1 MRSREVPKRKKQP
14 GRASREV
21 SDLQGRVAELE
32 ETLRAIRMGE
42 VDAVLVS
49 GPQGDQVF
57 TLQGAEHPYRLM
69 VETIDEG
76 AATLSDDGTVLYANR
91 SFAEIF
97 DVALEKLIGAPLNDL
112 VFGEDRELLATLVA
126 DAGINIVRGEIRLDS
141 HRQRPRTI
149 RLTLSPVR
157 EQGVHTICVVAT
169 ELTELIETNEALRV
183 SELSLRQLSA
193 RLLKLQDEERR
204 RIARDLH
211 DTTGQK
217 IAVLSMTLDRLAKLV
232 DTRKVD
238 VKDAL
243 MESRDVVGKIGEE
256 IRTLSYLLHPPLLDE
271 CGLASAVLWYAE
283 GFKKRSGIHL
293 SVSIDEELVRLT
305 TDAETALFRVLQES
319 LTNVHRYSGSP
330 SAEIRI
336 FQSASKVHLEI
347 VDHGKGVQAGTERP
361 AFAGAPTLGVGI
373 PGMRER
379 IRQLGGQLEVEFS
392 NEGTRVH
399 ASLPVQ
405 ASAEESVWQ
414 STSELFRD
422 KENFQANSRQRPE
435 IRRRILIADDHEVM
449 RRGLRG
455 LVESQEEWSVCGEAI
470 EGSEAISKTREL
482 RPDLLILDVGM
493 PGVSGIEAA
502 SQILKDDPN
511 MKILF
516 FTMYDSPQMMSELSK
531 VGAWGYVAKAR
542 AGNDLVDAVR
552 IILDG
557 KKFFPRIASAS

>member
-14 GRASREV
+14 GQSSRDV
-21 SDLQGRVAELE
+21 TDLQARVAELE

-76 AATLSDDGTVLYANR
+76 AATLADDGTVLYANR

-97 DVALEKLIGAPLNDL
+97 DVALEKFIGAPLNEF
-112 VFGEDRELLATLVA
+112 VFGEDRELLATLIA
-126 DAGINIVRGEIRLDS
+126 DANINIVRGEIRLDS

-183 SELSLRQLSA
+183 SEVSLRQLSA

-243 MESRDVVGKIGEE
+243 IESRDVVGKIGEE

-336 FQSASKVHLEI
+336 FQSSSKVHLEI
-347 VDHGKGVQAGTERP
+347 VDHGKGVKAGMERP

-399 ASLPVQ
+399 ASLPMEG
-405 ASAEESVWQ
+405 AAEESALQ
-414 STSELFRD
+414 SNELFRD
-422 KENFQANSRQRPE
+422 KENFQGNGRQRPVV
-435 IRRRILIADDHEVM
+435 RRRILIADDHEVM

-470 EGSEAISKTREL
+470 EGNEAISKTKEL
-482 RPDLLILDVGM
+482 HPDLLILDVSM

-502 SQILKDDPN
+502 LQILKDDPN

-516 FTMYDSPQMMSELSK
+516 FTMYDSPQMMREISN

>member
-1 MRSREVPKRKKQP
+1 MRSSEVPKRKKQP
-14 GRASREV
+14 VRSTQV
-21 SDLQGRVAELE
+21 TDLHARIAELD

-49 GPQGDQVF
+49 GPHGDQVF

-76 AATLSDDGTVLYANR
+76 AATLADDGTVLYANR

-97 DVALEKLIGAPLNDL
+97 DTPLEKFIGAPLNDF
-112 VFGEDRELLATLVA
+112 VVGEDRELLAVLIA
-126 DAGINIVRGEIRLDS
+126 DATLNIVRGEIRIVSL
-141 HRQRPRTI
+141 RQRPRTI

-183 SELSLRQLSA
+183 TELSLRQLSA

-232 DTRKVD
+232 DIRKVD

-243 MESRDVVGKIGEE
+243 TESRDVVGKIGEE

-293 SVSIDEELVRLT
+293 SVSIDDELVRLT

-347 VDHGKGVQAGTERP
+347 VDHGKGVKAGTERS
-361 AFAGAPTLGVGI
+361 FAGAPTLGVGI

-379 IRQLGGQLEVEFS
+379 IRQLGGQLEVDFRHD
-392 NEGTRVH
+392 GTRVH
-399 ASLPVQ
+399 ASLPVE
-405 ASAEESVWQ
+405 ASAEESLQ
-414 STSELFRD
+414 STGQLFRD
-422 KENFQANSRQRPE
+422 KENFQAHPRQRPDV
-435 IRRRILIADDHEVM
+435 RKRILIADDHEVM
-449 RRGLRG
+449 RRGVRG

-470 EGSEAISKTREL
+470 EGYEAISKTREL
-482 RPDLLILDVGM
+482 RPDLLILDVSIPGM
-493 PGVSGIEAA
+493 SGIEAA
-502 SQILKDDPN
+502 LQILKDDPGT
-511 MKILF
+511 KILF
-516 FTMYDSPQMMSELSK
+516 FTMYDSPQMMREISN

>member
-1 MRSREVPKRKKQP
+1 MRSRVVPKRKKRP
-14 GRASREV
+14 ASSIQVTELLARI
-21 SDLQGRVAELE
+21 AELE

-76 AATLSDDGTVLYANR
+76 AATLAEDGTVLYANR

-97 DVALEKLIGAPLNDL
+97 DVPLEKFIGAPLNDF
-112 VFGEDRELLATLVA
+112 VVGEDRELLAVLIA
-126 DAGINIVRGEIRLDS
+126 DANLNIVRGEIRLDS

-238 VKDAL
+238 VTDAL
-243 MESRDVVGKIGEE
+243 TESREVVGKIGEE

-293 SVSIDEELVRLT
+293 NVSIQEDLVRLP

-330 SAEIRI
+330 SAEIHI
-336 FQSASKVHLEI
+336 FQSANKVHLEI
-347 VDHGKGVQAGTERP
+347 VDHGKGVRAGTEP
-361 AFAGAPTLGVGI
+361 SSFAGAPTLGVGI

-399 ASLPVQ
+399 ASLPV
-405 ASAEESVWQ
+405 AGAAEEPVAQ
-414 STSELFRD
+414 SSDELFRD
-422 KENFQANSRQRPE
+422 KENFQANPRQRPDV
-435 IRRRILIADDHEVM
+435 RKRILIADDHEVM
-449 RRGLRG
+449 RRGVRG

-470 EGSEAISKTREL
+470 EGKEAITKTREL
-482 RPDLLILDVGM
+482 RPDLLILDVSM
-493 PGVSGIEAA
+493 PGMSGIEAA
-502 SQILKDDPN
+502 LQILKDDPGT
-511 MKILF
+511 KILF
-516 FTMYDSPQMMSELSK
+516 FTMHDSPQMMREISN

>member
-1 MRSREVPKRKKQP
+1 VPKRKRHP
-14 GRASREV
+14 GQASKEV
-21 SDLQGRVAELE
+21 SGLQARVAELE

-76 AATLSDDGTVLYANR
+76 AATLADDGTVLYANR

-97 DVALEKLIGAPLNDL
+97 DIPLEKFIGAPLNDF
-112 VFGEDRELLATLVA
+112 VFGEDRELLAQLIA
-126 DAGINIVRGEIRLDS
+126 DANINIVRGEIRLDS
-141 HRQRPRTI
+141 HQQRPRTI

-232 DTRKVD
+232 DAKKVD

-243 MESRDVVGKIGEE
+243 TESRDVVGKIGEE

-293 SVSIDEELVRLT
+293 GVSIDDELVRLT

-330 SAEIRI
+330 NAEIRI
-336 FQSASKVHLEI
+336 FQSGNKVHLEI
-347 VDHGKGVQAGTERP
+347 VDHGKGVKAGTDRP
-361 AFAGAPTLGVGI
+361 SFAGAPTLGVGI

-405 ASAEESVWQ
+405 GSGEEPVEQ
-414 STSELFRD
+414 SSELFRD
-422 KENFQANSRQRPE
+422 KENFQASARQRPDL
-435 IRRRILIADDHEVM
+435 RKRILIADDHEVM

-470 EGSEAISKTREL
+470 EGNEAISKTREL
-482 RPDLLILDVGM
+482 HPDLLILDVSM

-502 SQILKDDPN
+502 LQILKDDPD

-516 FTMYDSPQMMSELSK
+516 FTMYDSPQMMREISN

-552 IILDG
+552 IIFDG

>member
-1 MRSREVPKRKKQP
+1 MPKRKKQLAP
-14 GRASREV
+14 SGQV
-21 SDLQGRVAELE
+21 TDLLARIAELE

-49 GPQGDQVF
+49 GPEGDQVF

-69 VETIDEG
+69 IETIDEG
-76 AATLSDDGTVLYANR
+76 AASLADDGTVLYANR

-97 DVALEKLIGAPLNDL
+97 DVPLEKFIGAPLNDF
-112 VFGEDRELLATLVA
+112 VFGEDRELLATLIA

-232 DTRKVD
+232 DTRKAD

-243 MESRDVVGKIGEE
+243 AESRDVVGKIGEE

-347 VDHGKGVQAGTERP
+347 VDHGKGVKAGTERP

-392 NEGTRVH
+392 NEGTRVY
-399 ASLPVQ
+399 ASLPTE
-405 ASAEESVWQ
+405 AFTEESGP
-414 STSELFRD
+414 FRD
-422 KENFQANSRQRPE
+422 KENFQGNGRQRPVV
-435 IRRRILIADDHEVM
+435 RRRILIADDHEVM
-449 RRGLRG
+449 RRGVRG

-470 EGSEAISKTREL
+470 EGNEAISKTREL
-482 RPDLLILDVGM
+482 HPDLLILDVSM

-502 SQILKDDPN
+502 LQILKDDPN

-516 FTMYDSPQMMSELSK
+516 FTMYDSPQMMREISN

-552 IILDG
+552 IIFDG

>member
-1 MRSREVPKRKKQP
+1 VPKRKKQP
-14 GRASREV
+14 VRSTQV
-21 SDLQGRVAELE
+21 TDLHARIAELE

-49 GPQGDQVF
+49 GPHGDQVF

-76 AATLSDDGTVLYANR
+76 AATLADDGTVLYANR

-97 DVALEKLIGAPLNDL
+97 DVPLEKFIGAPLNDF
-112 VFGEDRELLATLVA
+112 VFGEDRELLACLIA
-126 DAGINIVRGEIRLDS
+126 DANINIVRGEIRLDS

-243 MESRDVVGKIGEE
+243 TESRDVVGKIGEE

-293 SVSIDEELVRLT
+293 SVSIDDELVRLT

-347 VDHGKGVQAGTERP
+347 VDHGKGVKAGTERS
-361 AFAGAPTLGVGI
+361 FAGAPTLGVGI

-379 IRQLGGQLEVEFS
+379 IRQLGGQLEVDFRHD
-392 NEGTRVH
+392 GTRVH
-399 ASLPVQ
+399 ASLPVE
-405 ASAEESVWQ
+405 ASAEESLQ
-414 STSELFRD
+414 STGQLFRD
-422 KENFQANSRQRPE
+422 KENFQAHPRQRPDV
-435 IRRRILIADDHEVM
+435 RKRILIADDHEVM
-449 RRGLRG
+449 RRGVRG

-470 EGSEAISKTREL
+470 EGNEAISKTKEL
-482 RPDLLILDVGM
+482 RPDLLILDVSM

-502 SQILKDDPN
+502 LQILKNDPN
-511 MKILF
+511 VKILF
-516 FTMYDSPQMMSELSK
+516 FTMHDSPQIMREISN

-542 AGNDLVDAVR
+542 ASNDLVDAVR
-552 IILDG
+552 IILGG
-557 KKFFPRIASAS
+557 KKFFPRIATPS

>member
-1 MRSREVPKRKKQP
+1 
-14 GRASREV
+14 
-21 SDLQGRVAELE
+21 
-32 ETLRAIRMGE
+32 
-42 VDAVLVS
+42 
-49 GPQGDQVF
+49 
-57 TLQGAEHPYRLM
+57 
-69 VETIDEG
+69 
-76 AATLSDDGTVLYANR
+76 
-91 SFAEIF
+91 
-97 DVALEKLIGAPLNDL
+97 
-112 VFGEDRELLATLVA
+112 
-126 DAGINIVRGEIRLDS
+126 
-141 HRQRPRTI
+141 
-149 RLTLSPVR
+149 
-157 EQGVHTICVVAT
+157 
-169 ELTELIETNEALRV
+169 
-183 SELSLRQLSA
+183 
-193 RLLKLQDEERR
+193 LKLQDEERR

-238 VKDAL
+238 IQDAL
-243 MESRDVVGKIGEE
+243 TEARDVVGKIGEE

-336 FQSASKVHLEI
+336 FQSPSKVHLEI
-347 VDHGKGVQAGTERP
+347 VDHGKGVKAGTERP
-361 AFAGAPTLGVGI
+361 SFAGAPTLGVGI

-392 NEGTRVH
+392 NEGTRVY
-399 ASLPVQ
+399 ASLPRE
-405 ASAEESVWQ
+405 AFAEESAEP
-414 STSELFRD
+414 STSELFR
-422 KENFQANSRQRPE
+422 RPDV
-435 IRRRILIADDHEVM
+435 RKRILIADDHEVM

-470 EGSEAISKTREL
+470 EGHEAISKTREL
-482 RPDLLILDVGM
+482 RPDLLILDVTM
-493 PGVSGIEAA
+493 PGMSGIDAA
-502 SQILKDDPN
+502 LQILKDDPSI
-511 MKILF
+511 KILF
-516 FTMYDSPQMMSELSK
+516 FTMHDSPQMMREISG

-552 IILDG
+552 TILGG
-557 KKFFPRIASAS
+557 KKFFPRMASAS

>member
-1 MRSREVPKRKKQP
+1 MPKRKKQLAP
-14 GRASREV
+14 SGQV
-21 SDLQGRVAELE
+21 TDLLARIAELE

-49 GPQGDQVF
+49 GPEGDQVF

-69 VETIDEG
+69 IETIDEG
-76 AATLSDDGTVLYANR
+76 AASLADDGTVLYANR

-97 DVALEKLIGAPLNDL
+97 DVPLEKFIGAPLNDF
-112 VFGEDRELLATLVA
+112 VFGEDRELLATLIA

-232 DTRKVD
+232 DTRKAD

-243 MESRDVVGKIGEE
+243 AESRDVVGKIGEE

-347 VDHGKGVQAGTERP
+347 VDHGKGVKAGTERP

-392 NEGTRVH
+392 NEGTRVY
-399 ASLPVQ
+399 ASLPTE
-405 ASAEESVWQ
+405 AFTEESGP
-414 STSELFRD
+414 FRD
-422 KENFQANSRQRPE
+422 KENFQGNGRQRPVV
-435 IRRRILIADDHEVM
+435 RRRILIADDHEVM
-449 RRGLRG
+449 RRGVRG

-470 EGSEAISKTREL
+470 EGNEAISKTREL
-482 RPDLLILDVGM
+482 HPDLLILDVSM

-502 SQILKDDPN
+502 LQILKDDPN

-516 FTMYDSPQMMSELSK
+516 FTMYDSPQMMREIFN

-552 IILDG
+552 IIFDG

>member
-1 MRSREVPKRKKQP
+1 MPRQKKQP
-14 GRASREV
+14 ASQTKIRN
-21 SDLQGRVAELE
+21 LLARVAELE

-42 VDAVLVS
+42 VDALLVS

-69 VETIDEG
+69 VETMDEG

-97 DVALEKLIGAPLNDL
+97 DVPLEKVIGTSLNGF
-112 VFGEDRELLATLVA
+112 VFGEDRELLNTLVA
-126 DAGINIVRGEIRLDS
+126 DANTNMVRGEIRLDNRS
-141 HRQRPRTI
+141 QGARTI

-232 DTRKVD
+232 DSKKQP

-243 MESRDVVGKIGEE
+243 LEGRDVVAKIGEE
-256 IRTLSYLLHPPLLDE
+256 VRTLSYLLHPPLLDE

-283 GFKKRSGIHL
+283 GFKKRSGIRL
-293 SVSIDEELVRLT
+293 NVQIDEDLVRLP

-319 LTNVHRYSGSP
+319 LTNVHRYSGSA

-336 FQSASKVHLEI
+336 FQAGGNVHLEI
-347 VDHGKGVQAGTERP
+347 GDHGKGIRVGADHPSFAGT
-361 AFAGAPTLGVGI
+361 PTLGVGI

-379 IRQLGGQLEVEFS
+379 VRQLGGQLEVEFS
-392 NEGTRVH
+392 PGGTRVH
-399 ASLPVQ
+399 ASLPV
-405 ASAEESVWQ
+405 ESSQ
-414 STSELFRD
+414 EKFAGTLAPIPQRSE
-422 KENFQANSRQRPE
+422 SRK
-435 IRRRILIADDHEVM
+435 RILIADDHEVM

-455 LVESQEEWSVCGEAI
+455 LVESQEEWAVCGEAM
-470 EGSEAISKTREL
+470 EGSEAVRKTREL
-482 RPDLLILDVGM
+482 SPDLLILDITM
-493 PGVSGIEAA
+493 PGMSGFDAA
-502 SQILKDDPN
+502 VQILKDDPDV
-511 MKILF
+511 KILF
-516 FTMYDSPQMMSELSK
+516 FTMHDSPQMIREMSNA
-531 VGAWGYVAKAR
+531 GAQGYVSKSR
-542 AGNDLVDAVR
+542 AGNDLVQAVR
-552 IILDG
+552 MILAG
-557 KKFFPRIASAS
+557 EKFFPRIAAVS

>member
-1 MRSREVPKRKKQP
+1 
-14 GRASREV
+14 
-21 SDLQGRVAELE
+21 
-32 ETLRAIRMGE
+32 
-42 VDAVLVS
+42 
-49 GPQGDQVF
+49 
-57 TLQGAEHPYRLM
+57 
-69 VETIDEG
+69 
-76 AATLSDDGTVLYANR
+76 
-91 SFAEIF
+91 
-97 DVALEKLIGAPLNDL
+97 
-112 VFGEDRELLATLVA
+112 
-126 DAGINIVRGEIRLDS
+126 
-141 HRQRPRTI
+141 
-149 RLTLSPVR
+149 
-157 EQGVHTICVVAT
+157 
-169 ELTELIETNEALRV
+169 
-183 SELSLRQLSA
+183 
-193 RLLKLQDEERR
+193 LKLQDEERR

-232 DTRKVD
+232 DTRKVN

-243 MESRDVVGKIGEE
+243 TESRDVVGKIGEE

-293 SVSIDEELVRLT
+293 DVSIDEELVRLT

-336 FQSASKVHLEI
+336 FQSAGKVHLDI
-347 VDHGKGVQAGTERP
+347 IDHGKGVKAGTERP
-361 AFAGAPTLGVGI
+361 SFEGAPTLGVGI

-399 ASLPVQ
+399 ASLPVK
-405 ASAEESVWQ
+405 ASTEQ
-414 STSELFRD
+414 SFDQSASELFRD
-422 KENFQANSRQRPE
+422 KENFQANPRQRPDV
-435 IRRRILIADDHEVM
+435 RKRILIADDHEVM

-470 EGSEAISKTREL
+470 EGNEAISKTREL
-482 RPDLLILDVGM
+482 HPDLLILDVSM

-502 SQILKDDPN
+502 LQILKDDPSI
-511 MKILF
+511 KILF
-516 FTMYDSPQMMSELSK
+516 FTMHDSPQMMREIYN

>member
-1 MRSREVPKRKKQP
+1 VPKRKRQP
-14 GRASREV
+14 GQASNEV
-21 SDLQGRVAELE
+21 SGLQARVAELE

-76 AATLSDDGTVLYANR
+76 AATLADDGTVLYANR

-97 DVALEKLIGAPLNDL
+97 QVALEKFIGSPLNDF
-112 VFGEDRELLATLVA
+112 VFGEDRELLARLIA
-126 DAGINIVRGEIRLDS
+126 DANINIVRGEIRLDS
-141 HRQRPRTI
+141 RQLRSRTI

-157 EQGVHTICVVAT
+157 DQGVHSICVVAT

-232 DTRKVD
+232 DARKVD

-243 MESRDVVGKIGEE
+243 TESRDVVGKIGEE

-293 SVSIDEELVRLT
+293 GVSIDEELVRLT

-336 FQSASKVHLEI
+336 FQSGNKVHLEI
-347 VDHGKGVQAGTERP
+347 VDHGKGVKAGTDRP
-361 AFAGAPTLGVGI
+361 SFAGAPTLGVGI

-399 ASLPVQ
+399 ASLPMEG
-405 ASAEESVWQ
+405 SAEESVEQ

-422 KENFQANSRQRPE
+422 KENFQASARQRPDVL
-435 IRRRILIADDHEVM
+435 RKRILIADDHEVM
-449 RRGLRG
+449 RRGVRG

-470 EGSEAISKTREL
+470 EGNEAISKTREL
-482 RPDLLILDVGM
+482 HPDLLILDVSM
-493 PGVSGIEAA
+493 PGMSGIEAA
-502 SQILKDDPN
+502 LQILKDDPSIR
-511 MKILF
+511 ILF
-516 FTMYDSPQMMSELSK
+516 FTMHDSPQMMREISN

>member
-1 MRSREVPKRKKQP
+1 LPKRKKQP
-14 GRASREV
+14 PASAQIT
-21 SDLQGRVAELE
+21 DLLARVAELE

-49 GPQGDQVF
+49 GPEGDQVF

-76 AATLSDDGTVLYANR
+76 AATLADDGTVLYANR

-97 DVALEKLIGAPLNDL
+97 DVPLEKFIGAPLNDF
-112 VFGEDRELLATLVA
+112 VFGEDRELLARLIA
-126 DAGINIVRGEIRLDS
+126 DANSNIVRGEIRLDS

-232 DTRKVD
+232 DTRKVN

-243 MESRDVVGKIGEE
+243 TESRDVVGKIGEE

-293 SVSIDEELVRLT
+293 DVSIDEELVRLT

-336 FQSASKVHLEI
+336 FQSAGKVHLDI
-347 VDHGKGVQAGTERP
+347 IDHGKGVKAGTERP
-361 AFAGAPTLGVGI
+361 SFEGAPTLGVGI

-399 ASLPVQ
+399 ASLPVK
-405 ASAEESVWQ
+405 ASTEQ
-414 STSELFRD
+414 SFDQSASELFRD
-422 KENFQANSRQRPE
+422 KENFQANPRQRPDV
-435 IRRRILIADDHEVM
+435 RKRILIADDHEVM

-470 EGSEAISKTREL
+470 EGNEAISKTREL
-482 RPDLLILDVGM
+482 HPDLLILDVSM

-502 SQILKDDPN
+502 LQILKDDPSI
-511 MKILF
+511 KILF
-516 FTMYDSPQMMSELSK
+516 FTMHDSPQMMREIYN

>member
-14 GRASREV
+14 GGSSQDV
-21 SDLQGRVAELE
+21 TDLQGRVAELE

-42 VDAVLVS
+42 VDAVLVA
-49 GPQGDQVF
+49 GPAGDQVF

-76 AATLSDDGTVLYANR
+76 AATLADDGTVLYANR

-97 DVALEKLIGAPLNDL
+97 DVPLEKFIGAPLNDF
-112 VFGEDRELLATLVA
+112 VFGEDRELLAILIA
-126 DAGINIVRGEIRLDS
+126 DANINIVRGEIRLDS
-141 HRQRPRTI
+141 HRQCPRTI

-183 SELSLRQLSA
+183 SEVSLRQLSA

-232 DTRKVD
+232 DTRKAD

-243 MESRDVVGKIGEE
+243 AESRDVVGKIGEE

-293 SVSIDEELVRLT
+293 NVAIDEELVRFT

-336 FQSASKVHLEI
+336 FQSARKVHLEI
-347 VDHGKGVQAGTERP
+347 SDHGKGVKAGMERP

-373 PGMRER
+373 RSMRER

-392 NEGTRVH
+392 NEGTRVY
-399 ASLPVQ
+399 ASLPVEG
-405 ASAEESVWQ
+405 AAEESALQ
-414 STSELFRD
+414 SSELFRD
-422 KENFQANSRQRPE
+422 KENFQANGRQRPVV
-435 IRRRILIADDHEVM
+435 RRRILIADDHEVL
-449 RRGLRG
+449 RRGVRG

-470 EGSEAISKTREL
+470 EGNEAINKTREL
-482 RPDLLILDVGM
+482 HPDLLILDVSM

-502 SQILKDDPN
+502 LQILKDDPN

-516 FTMYDSPQMMSELSK
+516 FTMYDSPQMMREISN

-552 IILDG
+552 IIFDG
-557 KKFFPRIASAS
+557 KQFFPRLASAS

>member
-1 MRSREVPKRKKQP
+1 MPKRKKQP
-14 GRASREV
+14 GRGSQEV

-76 AATLSDDGTVLYANR
+76 AATLADDGTVLYANR

-97 DVALEKLIGAPLNDL
+97 DVPLEKFIGAPLNDF
-112 VFGEDRELLATLVA
+112 VFGEDRELLAHLIA
-126 DAGINIVRGEIRLDS
+126 DASINIVRGEIRLDS

-243 MESRDVVGKIGEE
+243 TESRDVVGKIGEE

-347 VDHGKGVQAGTERP
+347 VDHGKGVKAGMERP

-392 NEGTRVH
+392 NEGTRVY
-399 ASLPVQ
+399 ASLPME
-405 ASAEESVWQ
+405 AFTEESGP
-414 STSELFRD
+414 FRD
-422 KENFQANSRQRPE
+422 KENFQANARLRPVV
-435 IRRRILIADDHEVM
+435 RRRILIADDHEVM
-449 RRGLRG
+449 RRGVRG

-470 EGSEAISKTREL
+470 EGNEAISKTREL
-482 RPDLLILDVGM
+482 HPDLLILDVSM

-502 SQILKDDPN
+502 LQILKDDPN

-516 FTMYDSPQMMSELSK
+516 FTMYDSPQMMREISN

-552 IILDG
+552 IIFDG

>member
-14 GRASREV
+14 APSAQV
-21 SDLQGRVAELE
+21 TDLLARVAELE

-49 GPQGDQVF
+49 GPGGDQVF

-76 AATLSDDGTVLYANR
+76 AATLADDGTVLYANR

-97 DVALEKLIGAPLNDL
+97 DVALEKFIGAPLNDF
-112 VFGEDRELLATLVA
+112 VFGEDRALLAHLIA
-126 DAGINIVRGEIRLDS
+126 DANINIVRGEIRLDS

-183 SELSLRQLSA
+183 SEVSLRQLSA

-232 DTRKVD
+232 DTRKVE

-243 MESRDVVGKIGEE
+243 TESRDVVGKIGEE

-293 SVSIDEELVRLT
+293 NVAIDEELVRLT

-347 VDHGKGVQAGTERP
+347 VDHGKGVKAGTERP

-399 ASLPVQ
+399 ASLPVE
-405 ASAEESVWQ
+405 ASAEESVSQ

-422 KENFQANSRQRPE
+422 KENFQANPRQRPE
-435 IRRRILIADDHEVM
+435 VRRRILIADDHEVM

-470 EGSEAISKTREL
+470 EGNEAISKTREL
-482 RPDLLILDVGM
+482 HPDLLILDVSM

-502 SQILKDDPN
+502 LQILKDDPN

-516 FTMYDSPQMMSELSK
+516 FTMYDSPQMMREISN

>member
-1 MRSREVPKRKKQP
+1 LPRRKQQPVRSTEVT
-14 GRASREV
+14 
-21 SDLQGRVAELE
+21 DLLARVAELE

-49 GPQGDQVF
+49 GPNGDQVF

-76 AATLSDDGTVLYANR
+76 AATLADDGTVLYANR

-97 DVALEKLIGAPLNDL
+97 EVPLEKFIGAPLNNF
-112 VFGEDRELLATLVA
+112 VFGEDRELLATLIA
-126 DAGINIVRGEIRLDS
+126 DANMNIVRGEIRLDS
-141 HRQRPRTI
+141 HMQRPRTI

-157 EQGVHTICVVAT
+157 EQGGHTICVVAT

-183 SELSLRQLSA
+183 SEVSLRQLSA

-232 DTRKVD
+232 DTTKVD

-243 MESRDVVGKIGEE
+243 AESRDVVGKIGEE

-293 SVSIDEELVRLT
+293 NVSIDEELVRLT

-336 FQSASKVHLEI
+336 FQSPSKVHLEI
-347 VDHGKGVQAGTERP
+347 VDHGKGVKAETERP
-361 AFAGAPTLGVGI
+361 SFAGFAGAPTLGVGI

-392 NEGTRVH
+392 NEGTRVY
-399 ASLPVQ
+399 ATLPRE
-405 ASAEESVWQ
+405 ASAESAEQ
-414 STSELFRD
+414 STSKVFRRAD
-422 KENFQANSRQRPE
+422 VRK
-435 IRRRILIADDHEVM
+435 RILIADDHEVM

-455 LVESQEEWSVCGEAI
+455 LVESQEEWSVCGEAV
-470 EGSEAISKTREL
+470 EALEAISKTKEL
-482 RPDLLILDVGM
+482 RPDLLILDVSM
-493 PGVSGIEAA
+493 PGMSGIDAA
-502 SQILKDDPN
+502 LQILKDDPSI
-511 MKILF
+511 KILF
-516 FTMYDSPQMMSELSK
+516 FTMHDSPQMMREISN

>member
-1 MRSREVPKRKKQP
+1 MRSREVPKEVPKRKKQP
-14 GRASREV
+14 VRSTQV
-21 SDLQGRVAELE
+21 TDLHARIAELE

-49 GPQGDQVF
+49 GPHGDQVF

-76 AATLSDDGTVLYANR
+76 AASLSDDGTILYANR

-97 DVALEKLIGAPLNDL
+97 DVPLEKFIGAPLNDF
-112 VFGEDRELLATLVA
+112 VFGEDRELLATLIA
-126 DAGINIVRGEIRLDS
+126 DANINIVRGEMRLDS
-141 HRQRPRTI
+141 HRQRQRTI

-183 SELSLRQLSA
+183 SEVSLRQLSA

-232 DTRKVD
+232 DTRKLD

-243 MESRDVVGKIGEE
+243 TESRDVVAKIGEE

-305 TDAETALFRVLQES
+305 SDAETALFRVLQES

-336 FQSASKVHLEI
+336 FQSPSKVHLEI
-347 VDHGKGVQAGTERP
+347 VDHGKGVKAGTERSS
-361 AFAGAPTLGVGI
+361 FAGAPTLGVGI

-392 NEGTRVH
+392 NEGTRVY
-399 ASLPVQ
+399 ATLPRE
-405 ASAEESVWQ
+405 AFAEESAEQ
-414 STSELFRD
+414 STSKLFR
-422 KENFQANSRQRPE
+422 RPDV
-435 IRRRILIADDHEVM
+435 RKRILIADDHEVM

-455 LVESQEEWSVCGEAI
+455 LVESQEEWSVCGEAM
-470 EGSEAISKTREL
+470 EGNEAISKAREL
-482 RPDLLILDVGM
+482 RPDLLILDVSM
-493 PGVSGIEAA
+493 PGVSGIEVAL
-502 SQILKDDPN
+502 QILKDEPN
-511 MKILF
+511 TKILF
-516 FTMYDSPQMMSELSK
+516 FTMYDSPQMMRELSN

-557 KKFFPRIASAS
+557 KKFFPRIATAF